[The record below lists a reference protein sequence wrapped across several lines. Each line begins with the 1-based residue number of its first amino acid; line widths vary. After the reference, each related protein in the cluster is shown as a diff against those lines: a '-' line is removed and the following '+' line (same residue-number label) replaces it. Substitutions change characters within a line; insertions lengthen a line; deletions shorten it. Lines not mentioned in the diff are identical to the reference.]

1 MTVLGTSGLRM
12 SQNSGARFTPGTA
25 HLLELARGDGEQS
38 MSARAS
44 IPDESEALA
53 VSASVDA
60 SKDLDDL

>member
-1 MTVLGTSGLRM
+1 M